1 MKTRMP
7 AISLRG
13 ATRSAQTGATLVVGL
28 VLLLVLTVLGVSG
41 MNTATMEITMAG
53 NTQFQQDAFQ
63 MAEDG
68 IDVAIAQRNFNTLAP
83 SVVAWVNN
91 PAYDR
96 QSVTT
101 FQMNT
106 PVPDLGFSM
115 GVSTGSVQAF
125 HFDVISVGRATRNA
139 TATHNQSFYV
149 VGPGSP

>member
-1 MKTRMP
+1 MKTRTS
-7 AISLRG
+7 AISLQG

-68 IDVAIAQRNFNTLAP
+68 IDVAIAQRNFTTLAP

-91 PAYDR
+91 PTYDR

-115 GVSTGSVQAF
+115 GVGTGSVQAF
-125 HFDVISVGRATRNA
+125 HFDVISVGRAARNA